1 MKTAALA
8 RWLIVIDNSIGL
20 GSLTFMSTKPQPR
33 YLNFALLV
41 SASIILPF
49 AFLSLSAPFAQV
61 MPMNDVLLY
70 GWWLQLMQQGQP
82 VFGIAQPFVYPY
94 PSLAP
99 MWLALLLGG
108 SSGILVGWCS
118 LIALLNVLAIGF
130 LTSWGRGGKR
140 SFYAAWVWV
149 CYLLLL
155 GPAGIARIDAVAA
168 ALAVIGIVLFA
179 RGKTFG
185 AMVLFTAGA
194 WVKIW
199 PFALALAAFISS
211 KSKKIL
217 AYGATLVVSLV
228 LLFAFF
234 TGGNSNV
241 FSFIFTQSGRGIQ
254 VESTIATFWLWAAK
268 LGLGNSGIYYDKEI
282 ITNQVYGDFV
292 ELVSVLMT
300 PIMFGALAITI
311 WLGFKALKAN
321 ANQHQL
327 FTAVA
332 MTGVLDLIVFNKVG
346 SPQFMCW
353 IVVPLIAWVYFGLS
367 TPKWLLAAFGAVALF
382 TNLVYPVFYIDLM
395 ALGYLSVSLLTIRNL
410 ALIALLIWA
419 NRQLIALGNGRSL
432 EAEPKSS
439 VTL

>member
-1 MKTAALA
+1 
-8 RWLIVIDNSIGL
+8 
-20 GSLTFMSTKPQPR
+20 MSTRPQPN

-41 SASIILPF
+41 SASVTLPF
-49 AFLSLSAPFAQV
+49 AFLSLSALFAQV

-82 VFGIAQPFVYPY
+82 VFGIAQPFVYPF

-99 MWLALLLGG
+99 MWLALALGG
-108 SSGILVGWCS
+108 TSGILVGWCS
-118 LIALLNVLAIGF
+118 MIALLNVLAIGF
-130 LTSWGRGGKR
+130 LTSWGRGGKL
-140 SFYAAWVWV
+140 SFYSAWVWV

-199 PFALALAAFISS
+199 PFALALAAFISNQA
-211 KSKKIL
+211 KKMM
-217 AYGATLVVSLV
+217 AYGATLVVSVV

-282 ITNQVYGDFV
+282 ITNQVYGDLV
-292 ELVSVLMT
+292 EPVSALMT
-300 PIMFGALAITI
+300 LVMFGALAITA
-311 WLGFKALKAN
+311 WLGFKAFKAN
-321 ANQHQL
+321 ANQNQL
-327 FTAVA
+327 FAAVA
-332 MTGVLDLIVFNKVG
+332 ITGVLDLIVFNKVG

-353 IVVPLIAWVYFGLS
+353 LVVPLLAWVYFGLS
-367 TPKWLLAAFGAVALF
+367 TPKWLLFCFGAVALL

-395 ALGYLSVSLLTIRNL
+395 ALGYLSVSLLTVRNL
-410 ALIALLIWA
+410 LLVLLLIWA
-419 NRQLIALGNGRSL
+419 NRQLVALGKGDSL
-432 EAEPKSS
+432 EIKPKS
-439 VTL
+439 